1 MVSRR
6 ASPVCLAPVPQS
18 DPTSNR
24 PVPEGPGR
32 FAVPGWIWKP
42 GVLIL
47 AVVVGLVT
55 AGALLNARAN
65 RLDVRLHASRNDGRT
80 LLVVGIDDRSL
91 APEGTT
97 DFGELGDEHGA
108 RADLIL
114 ALHRQG
120 GQIRAASIPRDLVV
134 EVAPNEYDR
143 LATSWLRGPQAFV
156 DGLCR
161 SLAMPV
167 DHVVVVN
174 LRGFVTLVDAVG
186 GVDVTLEHPLRDEH
200 AHIDLP
206 AGTQRLDGRT
216 ALGFVRSRQG
226 EILVD
231 GTWTADPEGAAGR
244 QRRGGEV
251 FRALQGRLP
260 RNPVTLYS
268 LAWRTLPETSLSDG
282 TSLLDLAGFR
292 DLPGDFARIPVEG
305 GRDADDWVATVN
317 DQTRAALAETGLAG
331 GCSV

>member
-1 MVSRR
+1 M
-6 ASPVCLAPVPQS
+6 
-18 DPTSNR
+18 
-24 PVPEGPGR
+24 PEGPGR

-80 LLVVGIDDRSL
+80 LLVVGIDDRSR

-305 GRDADDWVATVN
+305 GRDADDWVAPAN
-317 DQTRAALAETGLAG
+317 DQPRAALAETGLAG

>member
-1 MVSRR
+1 MGRR
-6 ASPVCLAPVPQS
+6 TSPVCLAPVPQS

-65 RLDVRLHASRNDGRT
+65 RLDVRLHASRDDGRT

-206 AGTQRLDGRT
+206 AGTQRLDGRA

>member
-1 MVSRR
+1 M
-6 ASPVCLAPVPQS
+6 
-18 DPTSNR
+18 
-24 PVPEGPGR
+24 PEGPGR

-47 AVVVGLVT
+47 AVVVGLTT
-55 AGALLNARAN
+55 AGVLLNARAN
-65 RLDVRLHASRNDGRT
+65 RLDVGLRTSRDEGRT

>member
-1 MVSRR
+1 M
-6 ASPVCLAPVPQS
+6 
-18 DPTSNR
+18 
-24 PVPEGPGR
+24 PEGPGR

-80 LLVVGIDDRSL
+80 LLVVGIDDRSR

>member
-1 MVSRR
+1 M
-6 ASPVCLAPVPQS
+6 PHS

-65 RLDVRLHASRNDGRT
+65 RLDVRLHASRDDGRT

-167 DHVVVVN
+167 DHLAVVN

-251 FRALQGRLP
+251 FRALLGRLP

-317 DQTRAALAETGLAG
+317 DQTRAALAETGLTG

>member
-1 MVSRR
+1 M
-6 ASPVCLAPVPQS
+6 
-18 DPTSNR
+18 
-24 PVPEGPGR
+24 PEGPGR

-331 GCSV
+331 VCSV

>member
-1 MVSRR
+1 M
-6 ASPVCLAPVPQS
+6 
-18 DPTSNR
+18 
-24 PVPEGPGR
+24 PEGPGR

-65 RLDVRLHASRNDGRT
+65 RLDVRLHASRDDGRT

-186 GVDVTLEHPLRDEH
+186 GVDVTLERPLRDEH

-231 GTWTADPEGAAGR
+231 GTWTTDPEGAAGR

>member
-1 MVSRR
+1 M
-6 ASPVCLAPVPQS
+6 PYS

-24 PVPEGPGR
+24 PAPEGSGR

-55 AGALLNARAN
+55 AGVLLNARAN
-65 RLDVRLHASRNDGRT
+65 RLDVRLHASRDDGRT

-114 ALHRQG
+114 ALRRQG

-167 DHVVVVN
+167 DHLAVVN
-174 LRGFVTLVDAVG
+174 LRGFVALVDAVG

-226 EILVD
+226 EVLVD

-251 FRALQGRLP
+251 FRALLGRLP

-268 LAWRTLPETSLSDG
+268 LAWKTLPETSLSDG
-282 TSLLDLAGFR
+282 TSLLDLTGFR
-292 DLPGDFARIPVEG
+292 DLPGDFTRIPVEG
-305 GRDADDWVATVN
+305 GRDSDDWVATVN

>member
-1 MVSRR
+1 MGRR
-6 ASPVCLAPVPQS
+6 TSPVCLAPVPQS

>member
-1 MVSRR
+1 M
-6 ASPVCLAPVPQS
+6 PHS
-18 DPTSNR
+18 DAISNR
-24 PVPEGPGR
+24 PAPEGPGR
-32 FAVPGWIWKP
+32 FVVPGWIWKP
-42 GVLIL
+42 GVLVL
-47 AVVVGLVT
+47 AVLVGVVA
-55 AGALLNARAN
+55 AGVLLNARAN
-65 RLDVRLHASRNDGRT
+65 RLDVGLHTSRDDGRT

-114 ALHRQG
+114 ALHRRG
-120 GQIRAASIPRDLVV
+120 GETRAASIPRDLVV

-167 DHVVVVN
+167 DHLAVVN
-174 LRGFVTLVDAVG
+174 LRGFVALVDAVG

-251 FRALQGRLP
+251 FRALLGRLP
-260 RNPVTLYS
+260 RNPVPLYS
-268 LAWRTLPETSLSDG
+268 LAWRMLPETSLSEG
-282 TSLLDLAGFR
+282 TSLLDLTGFH
-292 DLPGDFARIPVEG
+292 DLPGDFTRIPVEG

>member
-1 MVSRR
+1 M
-6 ASPVCLAPVPQS
+6 PQPDS
-18 DPTSNR
+18 TKDR
-24 PVPEGPGR
+24 PAPEGPGR

-42 GVLIL
+42 GVLSR
-47 AVVVGLVT
+47 AVVGGLTT
-55 AGALLNARAN
+55 AGVLLHARAN
-65 RLDVRLHASRNDGRT
+65 RLDVGLRTSRDEGRT

-114 ALHRQG
+114 ALHRRG
-120 GQIRAASIPRDLVV
+120 GEIRAASIPRDLVV

-167 DHVVVVN
+167 DHLAVVN

-206 AGTQRLDGRT
+206 AGTQRLDGRA

-251 FRALQGRLP
+251 FRALLGRLP

-282 TSLLDLAGFR
+282 TSLLDLTGFR
-292 DLPGDFARIPVEG
+292 DLPGDFTRIPVEG
-305 GRDADDWVATVN
+305 GRDADDWVATAN
-317 DQTRAALAETGLAG
+317 DQTRAALAETGMAG

>member
-1 MVSRR
+1 M
-6 ASPVCLAPVPQS
+6 PQS

-65 RLDVRLHASRNDGRT
+65 RLDVRLHASRDDGRT

>member
-1 MVSRR
+1 
-6 ASPVCLAPVPQS
+6 VPQS

-32 FAVPGWIWKP
+32 FAIPGWIWKP

-65 RLDVRLHASRNDGRT
+65 RLDVRLHASRDDGRT